1 MSQMSQMSQV
11 RRSDE
16 ARMKVWVRVPGRVNL
31 IGDHTDYTGGW
42 VLPMTIDRW
51 TVLEAD
57 VGGEQVRL
65 VSQDVDGEV
74 HLAVPLSAADPQAL
88 ADVNPQWG
96 RYVAAAMSETG
107 LQRGL
112 TGTIRSE
119 IPVGAGLSSSAA
131 LGVALVLAM
140 TEPDV
145 RVEPLELAKMVQRV
159 EHRATGVPTGI
170 MDQLCIA
177 AAREGHASLI
187 DCGSHAMSYVPVSAQ
202 VQVLFVAHRTL
213 DGSEYTNRVRECA
226 AVEAII
232 GPLRTAQLADLVAI
246 RDARL
251 QRRARHVITENAR
264 VQTCAVALADGD
276 HELVGSLMAQ
286 SHQSLAGDYEV
297 STPQMDRVVAEI
309 SGLPGVWGV
318 RMTGGGFGGCVVALT
333 TPETEIPGAWRVK
346 PVSAPQHGFR

>member
-1 MSQMSQMSQV
+1 
-11 RRSDE
+11 
-16 ARMKVWVRVPGRVNL
+16 MKVWVRVPGRVNV

-42 VLPMTIDRW
+42 VLPMAIDRW
-51 TVLEAD
+51 TLLEAD
-57 VGGEQVRL
+57 VGGQQVRL

-74 HLAVPLSAADPQAL
+74 HLALSQSAADPQAL

-112 TGTIRSE
+112 SGTLRSE

-131 LGVALVLAM
+131 LGIALVLAM
-140 TEPDV
+140 TEPDA
-145 RVEPLELAKMVQRV
+145 RVTPLELAKMVQRV

-187 DCGSHAMSYVPVSAQ
+187 DCGSHTMSYVPVTAQ

-213 DGSEYTNRVRECA
+213 DGSEYTQRVRECA
-226 AVEAII
+226 SIEAMI
-232 GPLRTAQLADLVAI
+232 GPLRSAQLSDLAAI
-246 RDARL
+246 HDEQL

-264 VQTCAVALADGD
+264 VHSCAVALADGD

-286 SHQSLAGDYEV
+286 SHQSLARDYEV
-297 STPQMDRVVAEI
+297 STPEMDQVVAEI
-309 SGLPGVWGV
+309 SALPGVWGA

-333 TPETEIPGAWRVK
+333 TPATKIPGAWRVM
-346 PVSAPQHGFR
+346 PVGAPQHGLR